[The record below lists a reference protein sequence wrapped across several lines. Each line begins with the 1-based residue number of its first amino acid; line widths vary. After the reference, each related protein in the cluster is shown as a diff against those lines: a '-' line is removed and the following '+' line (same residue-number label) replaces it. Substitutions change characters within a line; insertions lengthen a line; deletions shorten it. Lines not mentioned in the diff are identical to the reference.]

1 MDRWIVQFYLRLS
14 EFYLY
19 TVCLCYNYFCF
30 VVIFPIVVT
39 GDCTLS
45 KCRLCSVQNDWLFWW
60 FRESVFSSQM
70 LNILMHTFHFQK
82 HLHLR
87 QWEYECSYCYKNKHD
102 IKWIFVQ
109 FNASFQHSFGVWK
122 VKTRKR
128 NYKKSPVKA
137 IGSRI

>member
-70 LNILMHTFHFQK
+70 LNILMHAFHFKK

-102 IKWIFVQ
+102 IKWICWGTVIIPSCNLMLV
-109 FNASFQHSFGVWK
+109 FNIHLGFGKWRLEK
-122 VKTRKR
+122 GTRKG
-128 NYKKSPVKA
+128 VL
-137 IGSRI
+137 